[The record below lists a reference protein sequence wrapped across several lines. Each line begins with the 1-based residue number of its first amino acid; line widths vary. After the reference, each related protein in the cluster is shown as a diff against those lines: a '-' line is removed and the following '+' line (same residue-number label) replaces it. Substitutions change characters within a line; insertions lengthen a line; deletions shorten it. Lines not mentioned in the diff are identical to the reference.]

1 MEDADNNTEN
11 QSIHENVDGQ
21 KILLRLKSI
30 GKSVCI
36 EYTIEK
42 DKSSIL
48 QTPAVHILAASLTL
62 LFLSLLCCFMTGVLI
77 CTCICGFVSYHSIWH
92 IKKEVLL
99 ITIPLGLQFTAFFKS
114 GHHRTCFIPWNC
126 IRDIYIV
133 EAISLHRVLYNIVV
147 LTEVEGRSST
157 SAQTTL
163 KLTPLFQGTKPR
175 LSCLETIYQSIY
187 TLMPKTTTQ
196 VEN

>member
-62 LFLSLLCCFMTGVLI
+62 LFL
-77 CTCICGFVSYHSIWH
+77 
-92 IKKEVLL
+92 KVLL

-163 KLTPLFQGTKPR
+163 KLTPLF
-175 LSCLETIYQSIY
+175 
-187 TLMPKTTTQ
+187 
-196 VEN
+196 